1 MFMKTL
7 TILFV
12 VFGSYSAIAQT
23 AASALT
29 EPGLTV
35 DQRYSLMK
43 SRSQTY
49 GEYKVIK
56 EVVLDGFWKINKDSV
71 NRLSTYLQD
80 ANATI
85 ARLETELS
93 QTVASLQQ
101 CNAELEE
108 MSYAGTH
115 INVLGFNFLKTA
127 FIGLV
132 AIVVVGLLLLLA
144 LVSGRLKFI
153 QSSLHEGKSMID
165 SISKEFEE
173 YKRKALERQMKLSR
187 ELQDERNRLHNLR
200 GAQS

>member
-1 MFMKTL
+1 MKTL

-71 NRLSTYLQD
+71 NRLGTSLQD

-101 CNAELEE
+101 RNAELEE
-108 MSYAGTH
+108 MTYAGTH